1 MDQEKEKQVQI
12 QINQGLKNITWKE
25 SGIPTLTQQAKAP
38 QNSPLNNPYDYPNDF
53 ILDFDAI
60 PTKENGH
67 KLGCTCKKC
76 MALPR
81 SEEAKALAGLKPEA
95 VLHPLNKKRF

>member
-1 MDQEKEKQVQI
+1 LE
-12 QINQGLKNITWKE
+12 
-25 SGIPTLTQQAKAP
+25 GIRYSHVDSTSKGASKFAAEYRFRLP
-38 QNSPLNNPYDYPNDF
+38 DF

-60 PTKENGH
+60 PTKKNGH